1 MRVLRRIGRVGLT
14 IGAAAALVTGLTAN
28 AQAASGTLFY
38 TRADTGF
45 KEPITD
51 PDNDDCLPLDGGAL
65 LVDNETDAIATVFRD
80 DSCSTP
86 QASLHHGETG
96 AFGGAT
102 VPHSVV
108 FTAP

>member
-1 MRVLRRIGRVGLT
+1 MRALRRIGRVGLT
-14 IGAAAALVTGLTAN
+14 IGAAVALVTGLTAN
-28 AQAASGTLFY
+28 AQAASGTFSR

-45 KEPITD
+45 KEPIID
-51 PDNDDCLPLDGGAL
+51 PDNDSCLPLDGGAL

-80 DSCSTP
+80 DNCSAP

-96 AFGGAT
+96 AFGGAA

>member
-1 MRVLRRIGRVGLT
+1 MGRICLT
-14 IGAAAALVTGLTAN
+14 IGAATALVTGLTTN
-28 AQAASGTLFY
+28 AQAATGTLFY

-51 PDNDDCLPLDGGAL
+51 PDNDSCLPLDGGAI

-80 DSCSTP
+80 ESCSAP
-86 QASLHHGETG
+86 QASLRHGETG

-102 VPHSVV
+102 VPHSVI